1 MTKYITVFFI
11 VFMPFFMIS
20 QNNEIIYALNSG
32 VTTKQVSQGVK
43 VVFKQTKPFPNS
55 SYVKIKKKN
64 NNLFYVQTTINSQ
77 FVYGHYFKYDKRING
92 EYRYIRTDGD
102 EIEYILTNYPLN
114 ELALSNKYDEKIN
127 LKLINYRTSFAM
139 LLKF

>member
-1 MTKYITVFFI
+1 MTKFITLFLI
-11 VFMPFFMIS
+11 VFMPFFMIR

-32 VTTKQVSQGVK
+32 ATTTQVSQGVK
-43 VVFKQTKPFPNS
+43 VLFKRTKPFPNS

-64 NNLFYVQTTINSQ
+64 NNLFYVQTTVNSQ